1 MLKIKDEEAYS
12 FAVVDSENTLI
23 ALFSEKE
30 IAATKG
36 YRIIAEKNEGD
47 LAFIPMEDDS
57 LKTFTRSDGIVLPR
71 GTITVQQLID
81 NIQLARQEATEQAET
96 PEEQPADI
104 IIDESAENRH
114 VSPADE

>member
-12 FAVVDSENTLI
+12 FAVVDSENTLL

-36 YRIIAEKNEGD
+36 YRIIAEKKEGD
-47 LAFIPMEDDS
+47 LVFIPMEDDS
-57 LKTFTRSDGIVLPR
+57 LKTFNRSDGIILPR

-81 NIQLARQEATEQAET
+81 NIQLARQEATVSN
-96 PEEQPADI
+96 EESEKEEPPQPAEI
-104 IIDESAENRH
+104 IIGDSVTSEE
-114 VSPADE
+114 